1 MCIDMCIDMR
11 IDMRIGMCL
20 ETVCGRAVPVWMMA
34 PCMRACEYACV
45 YMRADMRMD
54 MRMDI
59 DVRIG
64 TLPTGVN
71 DQLYIGSILA
81 SPTACLLRGY
91 GRAEAVILGTGTPIP
106 AQ

>member
-1 MCIDMCIDMR
+1 
-11 IDMRIGMCL
+11 
-20 ETVCGRAVPVWMMA
+20 
-34 PCMRACEYACV
+34 
-45 YMRADMRMD
+45 MRADMRMD
-54 MRMDI
+54 MRTDI

-91 GRAEAVILGTGTPIP
+91 GRAIGDAEIDRHRRVDRHLVRGAVPVMDDGARQRRLLIDVARAAVPLPRVLAVPGGRFLCS
-106 AQ
+106 